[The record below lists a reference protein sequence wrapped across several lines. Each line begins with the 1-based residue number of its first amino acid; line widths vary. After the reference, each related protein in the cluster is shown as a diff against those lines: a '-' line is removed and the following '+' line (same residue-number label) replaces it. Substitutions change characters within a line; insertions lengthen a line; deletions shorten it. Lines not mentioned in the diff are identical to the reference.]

1 MFPLFAANINGTSGI
16 GGKFATGVIDTGGKF
31 ANNVTVHL
39 DLLKSLR
46 LFEQIWNNPDAIIR
60 GLLEDDSQK
69 NQKQKIS
76 WHCPFET
83 FIYILKHGGFQT

>member
-46 LFEQIWNNPDAIIR
+46 LFEQI
-60 GLLEDDSQK
+60 
-69 NQKQKIS
+69 
-76 WHCPFET
+76 
-83 FIYILKHGGFQT
+83 